1 MPSHPYRLHFF
12 VGGMLRSSGRLGP
25 GQYIVKPNQLGS
37 VNVIAS
43 DGKKT
48 QKVTIP
54 VKRIPDPIAI
64 VGGSAGGTMTA
75 NVFRVQTGVIADL
88 RDFVFEGI
96 KFQVQ
101 SYMVICTGKGFD
113 EPEFAQVTG
122 PAFSGGAS
130 ALIKRC
136 QAGTTVTIGEI
147 KLIEPGG
154 GTRKLDQNITFILQ

>member
-1 MPSHPYRLHFF
+1 MRVNVEGKNFSINKA
-12 VGGMLRSSGRLGP
+12 GAGK
-25 GQYIVKPNQLGS
+25 YIVKTNQLG
-37 VNVIAS
+37 VVHVIAS
-43 DGKKT
+43 DGKTT
-48 QKVTIP
+48 QKVAIP
-54 VKRIPDPIAI
+54 VKKIPDPIAI
-64 VGGSAGGTMTA
+64 VGGSAGGTMGA

-96 KFQVQ
+96 KFNVI

-136 QAGTTVTIGEI
+136 QPGTTVTIGEI
-147 KLIEPGG
+147 KLSEPGG
-154 GTRKLDQNITFILQ
+154 GTRKIDQNITFILQ